1 MWPFTRSMTTRTR
14 PKTLSASRRKRRPE
28 LECLE
33 EKKVLSTLFTAYSY
47 DQTWA
52 FNDQAGWLHLNEADP
67 IAMKEGTDGTLF
79 ASYNNGPYQGTW
91 RYDYG
96 PNTWTQEAGA
106 VANVLSASQTDNTLF
121 ASFSGQ
127 GVWEFNGIW
136 HQLASHDATMLAG
149 VSNNNVYAVFSG
161 DKTGTWSSNGGW
173 HQLNTFVP
181 IAMDASP
188 DGALYASYYGYPDG
202 TWQYAGYS
210 TLFWDGW
217 TRETADV
224 ATQIAAVSSTYFY
237 MSSADGTFSV
247 DAGTYFYQFLG
258 PPDTFGYESFLTLDV
273 ATQLGHSG
281 YTMIG
286 SFLDSTTRTFDGSPN
301 SNARTFTTID
311 SFNPAIQ
318 FG

>member
-1 MWPFTRSMTTRTR
+1 MMTTRTQ

-33 EKKVLSTLFTAYSY
+33 EKKVLSTVFGAYSSGE
-47 DQTWA
+47 TWA
-52 FNDQAGWLHLNEADP
+52 FNDQAGWREINPAIP
-67 IAMKEGTDGTLF
+67 VAMKEGTDGTLF
-79 ASYNNGPYQGTW
+79 ASYTYGPHVGTF

-96 PNTWTQEAGA
+96 SNTWTELTGA
-106 VANVLSASQTDNTLF
+106 VASVLSASQSDNTMF
-121 ASFSGQ
+121 ATFYGQ
-127 GVWEFNGIW
+127 GTWEEFNGVW
-136 HQLASHDATMLAG
+136 QKLASHDATMLAA
-149 VSNNNVYAVFSG
+149 VSDGNVYAVFTG
-161 DKTGTWSSNGGW
+161 DKTGTWHADNSGW

-188 DGALYASYYGYPDG
+188 DGVLYASYYGYPDG

-237 MSSADGTFSV
+237 MTSADGTFSV
-247 DAGTYFYQFLG
+247 HADTYFYQFLG

-286 SFLDSTTRTFDGSPN
+286 SFLDSTTRTFDGN
-301 SNARTFTTID
+301 SNASTLTTID
-311 SFNPAIQ
+311 WGNPAIQ